1 MPTFYQRFQESARHF
16 PDNIALEI
24 QRQDAVERVTFSEL
38 TRMSESVAH
47 WLSTRVPRDARVA
60 ILAANHPRWVAAYLG
75 IIAAGRTAVPLDTA
89 FHADQVK
96 KLLLDSG
103 TSLLFTDVKHLT
115 VSREAAA
122 DLNIP
127 LVMTS
132 AAAEQTAAPITAL
145 GDPTTAP
152 DASLIAPFAMSG
164 FVPRENLAADLD
176 SIFSAGPANFHP
188 VTPNADDLAAL
199 LYTSGTTADPKGVM
213 LTHANLVGEANS
225 VLAVVKI
232 GPTDALLGILPMFHV
247 LAQMAN
253 LFLPLFNG
261 ARVVYLET
269 LNTTELLRALK
280 ERNITTFCVVP
291 QFFYLIH
298 EKIFKELSKRG
309 GFTLRIVRSL
319 MALNRAFRRLNINAG
334 KTFFGKIHATFGPNM
349 RYLVTG
355 GSRFDPAIAR
365 DFYSFGIDVLN
376 AYGLT
381 ETSGGAFLNPPGEPI
396 VFGSV
401 GKPFPGVEA
410 QIVQDKAPDAQP
422 SDDDTPPSG
431 EIALRGAIVM
441 KGYWNRPDA
450 TAAVLRDGWFYTGDL
465 GYFDSGGNLF
475 ITGRRKEIIVLANG
489 KNIYPEEIEAHYLQ
503 APLIKEICVMALES
517 RPGDPTSERLH
528 AVVVPIF
535 ELLRERKIVNSKEAI
550 RFEIEALSHK
560 IASTKRLGGYDVWQE
575 DLPRT
580 TTRKL
585 KRFQIEKQVREG
597 KQKQLSGDS
606 EISNEKPLTE
616 EEQNWL
622 QLEDVKRALAI
633 IQENSRASNHASP
646 QPTDAPTIRPAH
658 NLELDLGL
666 DSMQRVELLT
676 ALEQQLG
683 GEVPE
688 SQLSEI
694 YSVRDLVDTVLAS
707 ASRGEG
713 HVRAAASAWS
723 TILAEPVTDPDV
735 LSIARHNVFI
745 EIVLFL
751 LGRLVYLFALDRFHL
766 KTHGLEN
773 LPEKGP
779 FLLCSNHQS
788 YIDPLVMAG
797 ALPWRLFRNTFALG
811 TSDIFGKGFMRRLAR
826 WVRVV
831 VLDPDANLVPAMR
844 AGFFG
849 LTHQRVLILY
859 PEGERTNDGSPR
871 IFRKGAAIL
880 SIHAQAPIV
889 PIAIEGFYEAW
900 PRHKKFP
907 KLTNLQLVFGKPI
920 QPPPAAEASDAAY
933 DQLTKELKSRVVA
946 MWQDLREKN
955 SQDKNRQDQILQ
967 GVNLQDQDKNKD
979 QRGDH
984 PTSPETSDVEAR

>member
-24 QRQDAVERVTFSEL
+24 QREDAVERVTFAEL
-38 TRMSESVAH
+38 TRMSESVAN

-96 KLLLDSG
+96 KLLIDSG
-103 TSLLFTDVKHLT
+103 TSLLFTDVKHLAI
-115 VSREAAA
+115 SREAVA

-132 AAAEQTAAPITAL
+132 AAAEQTTAPTSAQDVPPAAPS
-145 GDPTTAP
+145 AP
-152 DASLIAPFAMSG
+152 LIAPLAMSG
-164 FVPRENLAADLD
+164 LVPGENLAADLD
-176 SIFSAGPANFHP
+176 SIFAAGPANFQP
-188 VTPNADDLAAL
+188 VTPNDDDLAAL

-309 GFTLRIVRSL
+309 SFALRIVRSL
-319 MALNRAFRRLNINAG
+319 MALNRALRRLNINAG

-410 QIVQDKAPDAQP
+410 RIIADKTPDAQP

-441 KGYWNRPDA
+441 KGYWNRSDA

-475 ITGRRKEIIVLANG
+475 ITGRRKEVIVLANG

-503 APLIKEICVMALES
+503 ASLIKEICVMALES
-517 RPGDPTSERLH
+517 RAGDPTSERLH
-528 AVVVPIF
+528 AVVVPNF

-585 KRFQIEKQVREG
+585 KRFQIEKQVRER
-597 KQKQLSGDS
+597 KQRQDSGDS

-622 QLEDVKRALAI
+622 QREDVKRALAI
-633 IQENSRASNHASP
+633 IQENSRGSSHASSS
-646 QPTDAPTIRPAH
+646 PTDTPTIRPTH

-713 HVRAAASAWS
+713 HAGAAAPAWS
-723 TILAEPVTDPDV
+723 TILSEPVTDPDV
-735 LSIARHNVFI
+735 LSLARHNVFVELI
-745 EIVLFL
+745 LL
-751 LGRLVYLFALDRFHL
+751 MLGRLVYLFALDRFHL
-766 KTHGLEN
+766 KTRGLEN

-788 YIDPLVMAG
+788 YIDPLVLAG
-797 ALPWRLFRNTFALG
+797 ALPWHLFRNTFALG
-811 TSDIFGKGFMRRLAR
+811 TSDIFGKGFMRRLAPR
-826 WVRVV
+826 VRVV

-849 LTHQRVLILY
+849 LTHQRILILY

-907 KLTNLQLVFGKPI
+907 KFTDLKLVFGKPI

-933 DQLTKELKSRVVA
+933 DQLTAELKSRVVT
-946 MWQDLREKN
+946 MWQDLREK
-955 SQDKNRQDQILQ
+955 SS
-967 GVNLQDQDKNKD
+967 
-979 QRGDH
+979 
-984 PTSPETSDVEAR
+984 T